1 MQNHTDVLILHT
13 GICAGASQ
21 IPLMADAN
29 LRFASPPSRKRSGME
44 IGMYHCHLCIY
55 VIGQSR
61 EPVDVLKEI
70 EPLKHFKHEFI
81 SSAEPRELLTPK
93 ADLIIADLTGLNA
106 QTALRGLAY
115 HMKEGAQLILILSK
129 NQTEKIM
136 EQEADLEKVTDIWTA
151 PVAAKEL
158 RFRFARW
165 QRICKE
171 SKDYW
176 QTRNYLD
183 TTINSV
189 EHMVWY
195 KDKTGAHMKVNDFFC
210 RTVGKTMEQIEG
222 RGHYYIWNIKPD
234 DYAKGEYICMESEFE
249 VMDKRQT
256 CVFDE
261 TIKIGNEMRKLKTY
275 KSPLFD
281 LDGSIMGTVGVA
293 LDVTELQMYEQMLI
307 KNASTDALTGLY
319 NRRYVY
325 EYIEGLDEG
334 QNHITVFGIDLDHFK
349 SINDIYGH
357 AEGDKAL
364 VLAARTLQECITDG
378 LISRIG
384 GDEFEIVMLGERSA
398 EEIEQTRRMIG
409 AKLNEAF
416 AGDSRLRGITASV
429 GAAHTDRGKENF
441 DRLTGEAD
449 ALMYREKEKKQKR

>member
-1 MQNHTDVLILHT
+1 
-13 GICAGASQ
+13 
-21 IPLMADAN
+21 
-29 LRFASPPSRKRSGME
+29 
-44 IGMYHCHLCIY
+44 MYHCNLCIY
-55 VIGQSR
+55 FVGDR
-61 EPVDVLKEI
+61 KEALDALKEI
-70 EPLKHFKHEFI
+70 APLKHFKHEFI

-106 QTALRGLAY
+106 QTALRGLTY

-129 NQTEKIM
+129 NQTEKVM
-136 EQEADLEKVTDIWTA
+136 EQAEELQKVTDIWTA
-151 PVAAKEL
+151 PIGEAEL

-165 QRICKE
+165 QQICKE

-176 QTRNYLD
+176 QTKNYLD

-195 KDKTGAHMKVNDFFC
+195 KDKAGAHMKVNDFFC

-249 VMDKRQT
+249 VMDKKKT

-307 KNASTDALTGLY
+307 KNANTDALTGLC
-319 NRRYVY
+319 NRRYIY
-325 EYIEGLDEG
+325 EYIDGLEEG
-334 QNHITVFGIDLDHFK
+334 QDHITVFGIDLDNFK

-364 VLAARTLQECITDG
+364 VLAAQTLQECMPDG
-378 LISRIG
+378 LVCRIG
-384 GDEFEIVMLGERSA
+384 GDEFEVVLLGERSA
-398 EEIEQTRRMIG
+398 EEIEQTRGMIG
-409 AKLNEAF
+409 AKLDAAF
-416 AGDSRLRGITASV
+416 AKDSRLREITASV
-429 GAAHTDRGKENF
+429 GAAHTDKGKENF

-449 ALMYREKEKKQKR
+449 ARMYREKEKKKTR